1 MLLLSYFCLVFCV
14 VKKLVH
20 GENNNYLNDF
30 LAFIDFYLLLIAIN
44 SLLCFALLRQL
55 LTQGIFVR
63 DHCLLIQLWDLNG
76 VFRHQV

>member
-30 LAFIDFYLLLIAIN
+30 LAFIDFSIIFDFYLLLIAIN
-44 SLLCFALLRQL
+44 SLLCFALLR
-55 LTQGIFVR
+55 
-63 DHCLLIQLWDLNG
+63 
-76 VFRHQV
+76 

>member
-30 LAFIDFYLLLIAIN
+30 LAFIDFCLLLIVIN
-44 SLLCFALLRQL
+44 SLLCFALLR
-55 LTQGIFVR
+55 
-63 DHCLLIQLWDLNG
+63 
-76 VFRHQV
+76 

>member
-30 LAFIDFYLLLIAIN
+30 LAFIDFYLLLIAIIN
-44 SLLCFALLRQL
+44 SLLCFALLR
-55 LTQGIFVR
+55 
-63 DHCLLIQLWDLNG
+63 
-76 VFRHQV
+76 